1 MNKWICFA
9 VLILLHTSPAIL
21 GLNRVLEITGSE
33 NGGTVPVWISDYV
46 EIVARGTLISKW
58 SFNNTIIAEVDPDYP
73 YYNYPN
79 PSLLPNINAS
89 TTVFDS
95 FLTLGNVNHIYTG
108 NYQADDDI
116 PRVYLLSMLVYGNDL

>member
-58 SFNNTIIAEVDPDYP
+58 SFNNTIIAELDPVLP
-73 YYNYPN
+73 HYNYPN
-79 PSLLPNINAS
+79 PLLLPNINAS
-89 TTVFDS
+89 IAVFDS

-108 NYQADDDI
+108 NYQADDESS
-116 PRVYLLSMLVYGNDL
+116 PVYLLSMSVYGNDL